1 MIALETM
8 LHDEEVDADET
19 WLTRSSRL
27 AFFIELVDLAF
38 AHLVSVL
45 HFLDEGSVRV
55 VTVALFEDDRAHLS
69 QGLLDALRLDF
80 QLR

>member
-27 AFFIELVDLAF
+27 AFFVKLVDLAF
-38 AHLVSVL
+38 AHLISVL
-45 HFLDEGSVRV
+45 NFLDEGGVCV
-55 VTVALFEDDRAHLS
+55 ITVTFFEDDRAHLR
-69 QGLLDALRLDF
+69 QRLLDTLRLDF